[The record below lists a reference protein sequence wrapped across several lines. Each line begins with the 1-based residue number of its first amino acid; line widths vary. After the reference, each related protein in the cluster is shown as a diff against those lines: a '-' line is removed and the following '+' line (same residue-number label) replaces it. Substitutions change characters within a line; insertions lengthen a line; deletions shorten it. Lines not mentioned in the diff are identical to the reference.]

1 MNPEDSS
8 GSGVGKDISID
19 TDEEEKGQ
27 LIIQVSKWSL
37 RFFVIR
43 VLSYI
48 LVRF

>member
-27 LIIQVSKWSL
+27 LIIQVSK
-37 RFFVIR
+37 
-43 VLSYI
+43 
-48 LVRF
+48 